1 MKHHVLIDSQDRD
14 FELYPNSNEYRIL
27 FPRTFTDVV
36 AARLLGVEL
45 PASFYVFT
53 AAHGNTTLRV
63 GLSSSSVIT
72 PTTEV
77 TLSDGNYDAS
87 SMVLELT
94 KTLNDAFPGKT
105 FSVNVDER
113 TFRLRI
119 SCHQGD
125 DVIVDTTNAP
135 VNTPTHW
142 GLAYNLGFERD
153 TIMQA
158 ETIVSPNV
166 INLNPYTYIIL
177 DIRELNQID
186 EGGMHGNELGK
197 RCFAKVPLNGVS
209 FDVVFRDVDQCPDWI
224 YFNNPIAKIDRLH
237 VAWRFH
243 DGSVPDF
250 KGAEHSLYLEL
261 WTSDQ
266 SSTMVRVHAKPADA
280 EPTGLHSLPP
290 ALGDM
295 MATTSTILN
304 ADADAKSSSYLSRHR
319 RKLILVG
326 ILVIATLAM
335 YYYIF
340 AGN

>member
-14 FELYPNSNEYRIL
+14 FESYPGANEYRIL
-27 FPRTFTDVV
+27 FARTFKNVV

-53 AAHGNTTLRV
+53 AAHGNTTLYV
-63 GLSSSSVIT
+63 NLSSSSSSQVPIGIT
-72 PTTEV
+72 IP
-77 TLSDGNYDAS
+77 DGNYDAP

-94 KTLNDAFPGKT
+94 NAFNDAFPGKT

-113 TFRLRI
+113 TFRLKI
-119 SCHQGD
+119 ACHQGD
-125 DVIVDTTNAP
+125 EVIVDTTNAP
-135 VNTPTHW
+135 VNVPTNW
-142 GLAYNLGFERD
+142 GLAYHLGFERG
-153 TIMQA
+153 TVMQA
-158 ETIVSPNV
+158 QAIVSPNV

-177 DIRELNQID
+177 DIQELNQID
-186 EGGMHGNELGK
+186 EGGLHGNELGK

-224 YFNNPIAKIDRLH
+224 YFNTPIAKIDRLH

-243 DGSVPDF
+243 DGFVPDF

-266 SSTMVRVHAKPADA
+266 SSTMLRQVDGSVDKMKVNTHELASSNVELFTMP
-280 EPTGLHSLPP
+280 H
-290 ALGDM
+290 
-295 MATTSTILN
+295 TTTNDGKISF
-304 ADADAKSSSYLSRHR
+304 LSRHR
-319 RKLILVG
+319 KLSVVG
-326 ILVIATLAM
+326 ILTILVILAM

-340 AGN
+340 RET